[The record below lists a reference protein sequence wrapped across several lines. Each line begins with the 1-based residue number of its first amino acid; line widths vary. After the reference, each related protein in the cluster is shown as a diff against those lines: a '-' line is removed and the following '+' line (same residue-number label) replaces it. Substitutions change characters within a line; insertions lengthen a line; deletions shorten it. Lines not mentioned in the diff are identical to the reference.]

1 MKRNGKLCEID
12 LFPVV
17 LNEPVPSFLLASVCD
32 MIELE
37 DFQIN
42 SHLAKLL
49 EHHSNRLLVN
59 YPQISR
65 FCEFRNRVAT
75 TISRPRNFSQNSLIE
90 LRVVQTQSIL
100 FLKSM
105 LKRVGSDMQRL

>member
-65 FCEFRNRVAT
+65 FNEFRNRVAT
-75 TISRPRNFSQNSLIE
+75 TIS
-90 LRVVQTQSIL
+90 
-100 FLKSM
+100 
-105 LKRVGSDMQRL
+105 

>member
-49 EHHSNRLLVN
+49 EHHSNRLPDY

-65 FCEFRNRVAT
+65 FHEFRNSRNRYFAT
-75 TISRPRNFSQNSLIE
+75 QNLAN
-90 LRVVQTQSIL
+90 QIL
-100 FLKSM
+100 ATYEM
-105 LKRVGSDMQRL
+105 LN